1 MKKLLLI
8 ISLIFV
14 STQLSFGQQRI
25 VEKIEINQKPKS
37 ITTAAQPE
45 VSPITN
51 SFVREV
57 FRDCPDAI
65 SDRKRQEYDEV
76 LKRTKIISINDVPQ
90 EAQLLSL
97 SSRILRTKC
106 NADLVRDNASTFD
119 EDQFNPLKYI
129 INFRAS
135 ENQYFLIDGTE
146 KVLFIQAF
154 K

>member
-1 MKKLLLI
+1 MKKLLLTFSI
-8 ISLIFV
+8 VFV
-14 STQLSFGQQRI
+14 SAQFSFGQQRI
-25 VEKIEINQKPKS
+25 VEKIEINQKPQS
-37 ITTAAQPE
+37 ITSAVQPE
-45 VSPITN
+45 ISPITN
-51 SFVREV
+51 SFITEV
-57 FRDCPDAI
+57 FRDCPDVI
-65 SDRKRQEYDEV
+65 SDRQRQEYDEV
-76 LKRTKIISINDVPQ
+76 LKRTKIILVSDIPQ
-90 EAQLLSL
+90 DAQLLSL

-106 NADLVRDNASTFD
+106 NADLVRDNASTFS